1 MQLLFSTDLALRTL
15 MRLSAEPDRHLSTEL
30 LARELCVS
38 RHHLQKVVQ
47 SLTDA
52 GFLRTIRGVKGGV
65 LLAKPAEEI
74 RVGQVVRHQEKEQA
88 IAKCFREGGSC
99 TLVPCCRLKG
109 VLKGA
114 REAFFRHLDKFTLA
128 DCMTSAKDVLALA
141 EPRVS

>member
-15 MRLSAEPDRHLSTEL
+15 IRLSAEPGRHLSTEVL
-30 LARELCVS
+30 SRELCVS

-65 LLAKPAEEI
+65 MLARPPESI
-74 RVGQVVRHQEKEQA
+74 GVGEVVRHQEREQA
-88 IAKCFREGGSC
+88 IAECFREGGNC
-99 TLVPCCRLKG
+99 TLVPVCRLKG

-114 REAFFRHLDKFTLA
+114 REAFFRHLDNVTLA
-128 DCMTSAKDVLALA
+128 DCMTSAEDVLTLA
-141 EPRVS
+141 EP

>member
-15 MRLSAEPDRHLSTEL
+15 IRLSAEPERHLSTEL

-47 SLTDA
+47 SLTEA

-65 LLAKPAEEI
+65 MLAKSPGDI
-74 RVGQVVRHQEKEQA
+74 RVGEVVRHQEKEQA
-88 IAKCFREGGSC
+88 IAECFREGGNC
-99 TLVPCCRLKG
+99 TLVSCCRLKG

-141 EPRVS
+141 EP

>member
-1 MQLLFSTDLALRTL
+1 MLLLYSTDLALRTL
-15 MRLSAEPDRHLSTEL
+15 IRLSAEPDRHLSTEL
-30 LARELCVS
+30 LARELQVS

-65 LLAKPAEEI
+65 MLARPPGDI
-74 RVGQVVRHQEKEQA
+74 RVGEVVRHQEREQS
-88 IAKCFREGGSC
+88 IAECFRDGGNC

-114 REAFFRHLDKFTLA
+114 REAFLSHLDKVTLA
-128 DCMTSAKDVLALA
+128 DCMTSAKDVLALS
-141 EPRVS
+141 ET